1 MSVTLTI
8 ERGKRNS
15 DWREMGKLQ
24 TSDFC
29 VEPSRCGRTLTG
41 FKRGAGQ
48 SKLKEGQEQ
57 RQRGVGGM
65 RKQQL
70 VRARAGAAHGVCRR
84 EHESK
89 NVQSARA
96 WTPC

>member
-70 VRARAGAAHGVCRR
+70 VSEG
-84 EHESK
+84 
-89 NVQSARA
+89 
-96 WTPC
+96 